1 MINQPNPADQPI
13 LTNQEKMVKGSAWM
27 TASNII
33 SRLLGAVYI
42 IPWYAWMGEHANE
55 ANSLSS
61 MGYTVYALFLL
72 ISTAGLP
79 AAIAKQTSYYNSL
92 NEYKLSRQLFYK
104 ALQLMAILGAIFAII
119 MYLAAPLLAKWS
131 GGGEELIPTM
141 RSLSLAVLIFPCMSV
156 VRGYFQ
162 GNQDMMPYALSQIVE
177 QVARVFYMLL
187 TAFIIMKV
195 IDGNYVDAVTQS
207 TLAAFVGML
216 ASLVVLLYY
225 IRKQKPMFDYL
236 EAHSANEHEAS
247 TRDLLTET
255 LKEAIP
261 FIIVGSGVTV
271 FKLVDQ
277 FTFSNFMNTFTAYS
291 GSQLRTLFAIFN
303 ANPDKLTMVV
313 IALATSISA
322 TGLPLITEAI
332 TLKKYR
338 DLSKLISN
346 NFQLFMFVMLPATFG
361 MIVLAKPL
369 YTMFYAPDDLGVS
382 VLIQACFAGLF
393 MGLYM
398 LSSTMLMGMYENKAA
413 IKYFGLGLA
422 LKLIVQYPSIRLF
435 EVYGPLI
442 ATMIGFALS
451 CVLIMRK
458 IKKVSHFNF
467 GLTLRRGLL
476 IFLITLVMMIAAI
489 VMRQFLYLFLD
500 PTRKF
505 QSFVIIMI
513 VAAFGGAVY
522 GYITLKLRL
531 ADKLLGASVVK
542 IRRKLK
548 IK

>member
-92 NEYKLSRQLFYK
+92 NEYKISRQLFYK

-216 ASLVVLLYY
+216 ASLVVLLFY

-236 EAHSANEHEAS
+236 AAHSANEHEAS

-277 FTFSNFMNTFTAYS
+277 FTFSNFMNTFTTYS

-346 NFQLFMFVMLPATFG
+346 NFQLFMFVMFPATFG

-369 YTMFYAPDDLGVS
+369 YTMFYAPDALGVS
-382 VLIQACFAGLF
+382 VLVQACIAGLF

-422 LKLIVQYPSIRLF
+422 LKLIVQYPSVRLF

-442 ATMIGFALS
+442 ATMIGFTLS

-505 QSFVIIMI
+505 QSFMIIII

-542 IRRKLK
+542 IRRTLK

>member
-72 ISTAGLP
+72 ISTAGIP

-92 NEYKLSRQLFYK
+92 NEYKISRQLFYK
-104 ALQLMAILGAIFAII
+104 ALQLMAILGGIFAIV
-119 MYLAAPLLAKWS
+119 MYLASPLLAKWS

-216 ASLVVLLYY
+216 ASLIVLFYY
-225 IRKQKPMFDYL
+225 FQKQKPMFDYL
-236 EAHSANEHEAS
+236 AEHSANEHEAS
-247 TRDLLTET
+247 TRDLLIET
-255 LKEAIP
+255 LKEALP
-261 FIIVGSGVTV
+261 FIVVGSGVTV

-277 FTFSNFMNTFTAYS
+277 FTFSNFMNTFTTYS

-346 NFQLFMFVMLPATFG
+346 NLQLFMFVMLPATFG

-369 YTMFYAPDDLGVS
+369 YTMFYAPDALGVS

-422 LKLIVQYPSIRLF
+422 LKLIVQYPSVRLF

-442 ATMIGFALS
+442 ATMIGFTLS

-458 IKKVSHFNF
+458 IKKVSHFNY

-476 IFLITLVMMIAAI
+476 IFLITLVMMVAAI
-489 VMRQFLYLFLD
+489 IMRQFLYLFLD

-505 QSFVIIMI
+505 QSFVIILF
-513 VAAFGGAVY
+513 VASFGGAVY

-531 ADKLLGASVVK
+531 ADKLLGAGVGK

-548 IK
+548 MK

>member
-72 ISTAGLP
+72 ISTAGIP

-92 NEYKLSRQLFYK
+92 NEYKISRQLFFK
-104 ALQLMAILGAIFAII
+104 ALQLMAILGAIFAIV
-119 MYLAAPLLAKWS
+119 MYLASPLLAKWS

-187 TAFIIMKV
+187 TAFIIMKML
-195 IDGNYVDAVTQS
+195 DGNYVSAVTQS
-207 TLAAFVGML
+207 TLAAFIGML
-216 ASLVVLLYY
+216 ASLVVLFYY
-225 IRKQKPMFDYL
+225 FHKQKPMFDYL
-236 EAHSANEHEAS
+236 AAHSANEHQAS
-247 TRDLLTET
+247 TRDLLIET
-255 LKEAIP
+255 LKEALP

-346 NFQLFMFVMLPATFG
+346 NLQLFMFVMLPATFG

-422 LKLIVQYPSIRLF
+422 LKLIVQYPSVRLF

-442 ATMIGFALS
+442 ATMIGFTLS

-476 IFLITLVMMIAAI
+476 IFLITLVMMIGAI
-489 VMRQFLYLFLD
+489 IMRQFLYLFLD

-513 VAAFGGAVY
+513 VATFGGAIY

-531 ADKLLGASVVK
+531 ADKLIGARVSK
-542 IRRKLK
+542 IRHKLK

>member
-72 ISTAGLP
+72 ISTAGIP

-104 ALQLMAILGAIFAII
+104 ALQLMAVLGAIFAIV
-119 MYLAAPLLAKWS
+119 MYLASPLLAKWS

-216 ASLVVLLYY
+216 ASLVVLFYY
-225 IRKQKPMFDYL
+225 FHKQKPMFDYL
-236 EAHSANEHEAS
+236 ASHSANEHQAS

-255 LKEAIP
+255 LKEALP

-277 FTFSNFMNTFTAYS
+277 FTFSNFMGTFTTYS

-346 NFQLFMFVMLPATFG
+346 NLQLFMFVMLPATFG

-369 YTMFYAPDDLGVS
+369 YTMFYAPDALGVS
-382 VLIQACFAGLF
+382 LLIQACLAGLF

-413 IKYFGLGLA
+413 IKYFGLGLV
-422 LKLIVQYPSIRLF
+422 LKLVVQYPSIRLF
-435 EVYGPLI
+435 EVYGPMI
-442 ATMIGFALS
+442 ATMIGFTLS

-467 GLTLRRGLL
+467 GLTFRRGLL
-476 IFLITLVMMIAAI
+476 IFLITLVMVVAAI

-505 QSFVIIMI
+505 QSFMIIII

-531 ADKLLGASVVK
+531 VDKLLGARVGN
-542 IRRKLK
+542 IRSKLK